1 MEVKKLPYTI
11 DAVKYSYDITKT
23 QPQLF
28 VTPTFQNLIDVLE
41 QFADTMSF
49 RRGGAYG
56 LQKAIDSK
64 NTCTAVYSSGLQVS
78 GTFTEFAARSEMA
91 TPCSSKPT
99 ANGFSR

>member
-1 MEVKKLPYTI
+1 LYAAIDVKKLWYTI
-11 DAVKYSYDITKT
+11 DAVNYSYDITKT

-41 QFADTMSF
+41 EFANTMSF

-56 LQKAIDSK
+56 LQKAIESK

-78 GTFTEFAARSEMA
+78 GTVYRI
-91 TPCSSKPT
+91 
-99 ANGFSR
+99 

>member
-1 MEVKKLPYTI
+1 
-11 DAVKYSYDITKT
+11 
-23 QPQLF
+23 LF

-64 NTCTAVYSSGLQVS
+64 NTCTVVYSSGLQVS
-78 GTFTEFAARSEMA
+78 GTFTEFAADTKWR
-91 TPCSSKPT
+91 PRVHQNQRRDRFGC
-99 ANGFSR
+99 